1 MKMADRTTATPCVL
15 HSFTPPA
22 ALVAACLAV
31 ALAPVARAQ
40 SVVAESTASAN
51 LRFEESLVAA
61 GASPSAVAASTP
73 LQWASIGL
81 RPHFSYRYLYGDGI
95 KSGPG
100 RNEKT
105 SVHSVSPGVLF
116 ELGTRWQLDY
126 TATQTYYSSDAFRDR
141 LEHSARLNGATGYG
155 NLSLN
160 FGYRFSDTAAPLAET
175 AAQTRQ
181 RNHNVSLAAG
191 YSLGNRTGLTSSVAY
206 TRRTSSQTLSYSEW
220 AFVEGI
226 QYQFTP
232 KVRGGLNAGFGTV
245 DVDVGNDMRYFRPS
259 AQLNWQPTDKL
270 SLGVQAGREERR
282 FKESGLGTRG
292 RPTYSGSVAYR
303 PLETT
308 ALVFT
313 ASRGT
318 GVSYFRDFVTE
329 SRSWSV
335 ALQQRLLQR
344 LSLGV
349 TYSERKADYV
359 ATLAG
364 LTAARSDDSNTFSV
378 RLGTRFFERGNIG
391 LTYQK
396 TDYGSNQ
403 SAFVYDSTQFGVE
416 IGYRF

>member
-1 MKMADRTTATPCVL
+1 MRRLARPASLFATSLVL
-15 HSFTPPA
+15 
-22 ALVAACLAV
+22 ALPHLSHG
-31 ALAPVARAQ
+31 Q

-61 GASPSAVAASTP
+61 GASPSAVAATTP
-73 LQWASIGL
+73 LQWASIGF

-105 SVHSVSPGVLF
+105 GVHSISPGVLL

-126 TATQTYYSSDAFRDR
+126 TATQVYYSSDAFRDR

-155 NLSLN
+155 DLSLN
-160 FGYRFSDTAAPLAET
+160 FGYQFSDSASPLAET

-181 RNHNVSLAAG
+181 RNHNASLTAG
-191 YSLGNRTGLTSSVAY
+191 YSLGSRTGLTSSVTY
-206 TRRTSSQTLSYSEW
+206 SRRSSAETLGYNEW

-226 QYQFTP
+226 RYRFTP
-232 KVRGGLNAGFGTV
+232 KVSGGLNAGFGTV
-245 DVDVGNDMRYFRPS
+245 DVDVGSDMRYFRPS

-270 SLGVQAGREERR
+270 SFGLQAGREERK
-282 FKESGLGTRG
+282 FKDSGLGTRG
-292 RPTYSGSVAYR
+292 SPTYSGSVAYR

-308 ALVFT
+308 TVVFT
-313 ASRGT
+313 TSRGT

-329 SRSWSV
+329 SRTWSV

-349 TYSERKADYV
+349 TYSERKSDYV

-364 LTAARSDDSNTFSV
+364 LTAARSDDSSTFSV
-378 RLGTRFFERGNIG
+378 RLGTSLFDRGNIG
-391 LTYQK
+391 LTYQT

-403 SAFVYDSTQFGVE
+403 SAFAYDSTQFGVE
-416 IGYRF
+416 LGYRF